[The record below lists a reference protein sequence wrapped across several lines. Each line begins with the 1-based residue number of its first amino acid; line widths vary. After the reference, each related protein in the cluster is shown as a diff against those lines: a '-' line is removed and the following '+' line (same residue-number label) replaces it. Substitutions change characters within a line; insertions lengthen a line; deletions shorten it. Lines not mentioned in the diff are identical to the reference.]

1 MVAKACRKFF
11 KSLRHAMR
19 GLKYM
24 IVRERNFRIELII
37 GIIVLATSFSIGMR
51 KWELVAITFVVFCI
65 LILEAIN
72 TLVERLINIFN
83 PRVHPYAKMLK
94 DVTASIV
101 FLGSIGAV
109 VIGVLIFWPY
119 VF

>member
-1 MVAKACRKFF
+1 MVVAACGKFL
-11 KSLRHAMR
+11 KSLKHALR
-19 GLKYM
+19 GLEYM
-24 IVRERNFRIELII
+24 IIRERNFRIEMAVGVMIFI
-37 GIIVLATSFSIGMR
+37 LAFWLGMD
-51 KWELVAITFVVFCI
+51 KWELVSISFVVFGI

-101 FLGSIGAV
+101 LLGSIGAM
-109 VIGVLIFWPY
+109 VIGSLIFWPY

>member
-1 MVAKACRKFF
+1 
-11 KSLRHAMR
+11 
-19 GLKYM
+19 M
-24 IVRERNFRIELII
+24 IIRERNFRIE
-37 GIIVLATSFSIGMR
+37 VLAGAVVFGFAFWIGMDDW
-51 KWELVAITFVVFCI
+51 KLVAISFVVFGV

-83 PRVHPYAKMLK
+83 PRVHPYTKMLK

-101 FLGSIGAV
+101 LIGSVGAFLIGL
-109 VIGVLIFWPY
+109 IIFWPY

>member
-1 MVAKACRKFF
+1 MVAEACGKFF
-11 KSLRHAMR
+11 ESLRHALR
-19 GLKYM
+19 GFKYM
-24 IVRERNFRIELII
+24 IIRERNFRIELIV
-37 GIIVLATSFSIGMR
+37 GVLVFLAAFLLEMA
-51 KWELVAITFVVFCI
+51 KWELVAISFVVFGI

-83 PRVHPYAKMLK
+83 PRVHPYTKMLK

-101 FLGSIGAV
+101 LIGSIGAFL
-109 VIGVLIFWPY
+109 IGLLIFWPY